1 MKRTILYIGILALV
15 LAAPVKPMEIEK
27 LRPVQIVSVYKKND
41 WTVVETDTEDIG
53 IGTSVEQAVQNMKDT
68 SGGVIYL
75 DTAEYLLLTKE
86 TEETAERLRA
96 ELKPSVGICLMTGV
110 EDLQKAVLF
119 LQSHGELPKL
129 KEWKKGRELPI
140 LSSFGESFIFL
151 KKVENKA

>member
-1 MKRTILYIGILALV
+1 MKRTILYIGILAMV

-27 LRPVQIVSVYKKND
+27 LRPVQIVSVYKEND
-41 WTVVETDTEDIG
+41 WTVVETDTGDIG
-53 IGTSVEQAVQNMKDT
+53 IGASVEQAVQNMKDT

>member
-1 MKRTILYIGILALV
+1 MV

-27 LRPVQIVSVYKKND
+27 LRPVQIVSVYKEND
-41 WTVVETDTEDIG
+41 WTVVETDTGDIG
-53 IGTSVEQAVQNMKDT
+53 IGASVEQAVQNMKDT

>member
-53 IGTSVEQAVQNMKDT
+53 IGASVEQAVQNMKDT

-140 LSSFGESFIFL
+140 LSTFGESFIFL
-151 KKVENKA
+151 KKVENNA

>member
-1 MKRTILYIGILALV
+1 MKRTILYIGILAMV

-27 LRPVQIVSVYKKND
+27 LRPVQIVSVYKEND
-41 WTVVETDTEDIG
+41 WTVVETDTGDIG
-53 IGTSVEQAVQNMKDT
+53 IGASVEQAVQNMKDT

-151 KKVENKA
+151 KKVENNA

>member
-27 LRPVQIVSVYKKND
+27 LRPVQIVSVYKEND
-41 WTVVETDTEDIG
+41 WTIVETDTGDIG
-53 IGTSVEQAVQNMKDT
+53 IGASVEQAVQNMKDT

-86 TEETAERLRA
+86 TEETVERLRA
-96 ELKPSVGICLMTGV
+96 ELKPSVGICLMAGV

-151 KKVENKA
+151 KKVENNA

>member
-53 IGTSVEQAVQNMKDT
+53 IGASVEQAVQNMKDT